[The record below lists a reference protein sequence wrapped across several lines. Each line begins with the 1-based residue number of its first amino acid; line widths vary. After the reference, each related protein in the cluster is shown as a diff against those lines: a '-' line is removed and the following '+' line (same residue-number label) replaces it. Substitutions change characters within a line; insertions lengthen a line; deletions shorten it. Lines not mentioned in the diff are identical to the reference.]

1 MGVSC
6 VNLAICIQLE
16 IQMIYFV
23 TAFVRGV
30 AAAKEVVVRGRR
42 ARPEGPAAAL
52 LDAVQRSGVQG
63 VRGVEA
69 KRERERLISISSWFI
84 H

>member
-1 MGVSC
+1 
-6 VNLAICIQLE
+6 
-16 IQMIYFV
+16 
-23 TAFVRGV
+23 
-30 AAAKEVVVRGRR
+30 
-42 ARPEGPAAAL
+42 L

-69 KRERERLISISSWFI
+69 KRTGEIDLNLQLVF

>member
-30 AAAKEVVVRGRR
+30 AATKEVVVRGRR
-42 ARPEGPAAAL
+42 ARPGGPAAAL
-52 LDAVQRSGVQG
+52 LDAGVQG

-69 KRERERLISISSWFI
+69 ERERERLISISS
-84 H
+84 

>member
-1 MGVSC
+1 MGLEGS
-6 VNLAICIQLE
+6 NSPQSPPIQ
-16 IQMIYFV
+16 I
-23 TAFVRGV
+23 VRGV

-69 KRERERLISISSWFI
+69 KRERERLISISSWFSI
-84 H
+84 SQEFRP

>member
-1 MGVSC
+1 MGISC
-6 VNLAICIQLE
+6 VNLAICIQLD

-42 ARPEGPAAAL
+42 ARPGGPAAAL
-52 LDAVQRSGVQG
+52 LDAERYAW
-63 VRGVEA
+63 RGG
-69 KRERERLISISSWFI
+69 RERTGEIDLNL
-84 H
+84 